1 MKIVRATRMIRQL
14 ASKSSRSFQT
24 IGSAGTPFRG
34 KIGVFQAVSKASVA
48 SFCTGDIPPMMG
60 VSNNDNIPSKRA
72 FSSKATLI
80 DILSRE
86 ENEEIETGNI
96 QMPQDLLDLRETIQ
110 ESWKIV
116 ENGASTTLYK
126 IDSGINKIQVNFH
139 CQDTLEVVEEEEY
152 DDDNEDEDEEPA
164 APVRFSVTVTKAGK
178 SLNFLCFSEYG
189 EVKIEGVSTKTSV
202 TAEFAHENPGSLP
215 KIEYQGPDFNE
226 LAEDL
231 QEAFAEYLDEECG
244 VNGDIAAFVAM
255 SADHREEINYVD
267 FLKQAQSILS

>member
-1 MKIVRATRMIRQL
+1 M
-14 ASKSSRSFQT
+14 SS
-24 IGSAGTPFRG
+24 SAAKGP
-34 KIGVFQAVSKASVA
+34 VA
-48 SFCTGDIPPMMG
+48 FFCTVDIPPVMG
-60 VSNNDNIPSKRA
+60 VNNNSSIPSNRS
-72 FSSKATLI
+72 FSSKATLL

-86 ENEEIETGNI
+86 ENEEVETGNVE
-96 QMPQDLLDLRETIQ
+96 MPQDLLALRETIQ

-126 IDSGINKIQVNFH
+126 IDGGINKIQVSFH
-139 CQDTLEVVEEEEY
+139 CQDTLEVVDEGAEEY
-152 DDDNEDEDEEPA
+152 DDDEEEEEEPP
-164 APVRFSVTVTKAGK
+164 APVRFAVTVTKAGK

-202 TAEFAHENPGSLP
+202 SAEFAHEYPGTLP
-215 KIEYQGPDFNE
+215 KIEYQGPDFTE

-231 QEAFAEYLDEECG
+231 QEAFADYLDEECG
-244 VNGDIAAFVAM
+244 VNEDVAAFVAM